1 MSVLQNMQDQP
12 EVNPSKAMKIIKWLL
27 SVEDENDKTKKAS
40 DPEMVQKIGKRI
52 QDDVRCI

>member
-12 EVNPSKAMKIIKWLL
+12 EVDPSKAMKIIKWLL

>member
-12 EVNPSKAMKIIKWLL
+12 EVDPAKAMKIIKWLL

>member
-12 EVNPSKAMKIIKWLL
+12 EVDPSKAMKIIKWLL
-27 SVEDENDKTKKAS
+27 SLEDENDKTKKAS
-40 DPEMVQKIGKRI
+40 DSEMVQKIGKRI

>member
-1 MSVLQNMQDQP
+1 MNVLQNMQDQP
-12 EVNPSKAMKIIKWLL
+12 EVDPSKAMKIIKWLL